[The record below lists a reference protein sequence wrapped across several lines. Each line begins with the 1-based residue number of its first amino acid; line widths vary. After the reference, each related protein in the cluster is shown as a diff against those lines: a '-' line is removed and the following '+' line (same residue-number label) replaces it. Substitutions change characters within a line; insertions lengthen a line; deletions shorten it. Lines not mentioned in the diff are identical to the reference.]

1 MTSEVK
7 LKTGGDPRSLPD
19 YAALRDE
26 ISKLTHPA
34 RPDVD
39 WRYVE
44 TLCLRLYE
52 HNGVELQTA
61 SWYTI
66 ARMHTTGLSGL
77 NEGLAL
83 IVALTRHHWSVM
95 WPLNT
100 HARLE
105 IITGLFNRLQ
115 KTLRAMPPDNRD
127 NLPLLY
133 QTETFLKALSD
144 TLARHE
150 LKQSSKVALPEAMV
164 KGYITR
170 LENQPVQGEASSPV
184 TLPAQALRSDAPDVQ
199 EHQTQPHSRLVYV
212 VSETKTESTPSLQKS
227 PPTFLKPFMAGVCAA
242 LLAVSVAIPGW
253 QFLTQPSQAEQ
264 QLRALLTLPPD
275 VLSADQMAQLSRT
288 SSLLNHASE
297 WITLSCQQITR
308 LAELPP
314 AYNLQRS
321 AQLLQQLMVL
331 FPDNPRVQE
340 MVDNWHKSVR
350 SRALPEEAMTG
361 WNEGMSRLQQLA
373 ERLNRLDEQRGKYMT
388 VSELKTEV
396 FGIMQ
401 AFNRHTPAEELLWR
415 YGEVSNQSGSE
426 SQQKLAQD
434 SLMALLNSYWF
445 LRDGDTI
452 RNKINSRH
460 NNQPDI

>member
-34 RPDVD
+34 RPDVN

-115 KTLRAMPPDNRD
+115 KTLRAMPPDDRD

-150 LKQSSKVALPEAMV
+150 LKQSNKVALPEAIV

-184 TLPAQALRSDAPDVQ
+184 TLPAQAL
-199 EHQTQPHSRLVYV
+199 PHSRLVYV
-212 VSETKTESTPSLQKS
+212 VSETKAEPTLSLQKS
-227 PPTFLKPFMAGVCAA
+227 PPTFLKPFVAGVCAA

-253 QFLTQPSQAEQ
+253 QFLTQPS
-264 QLRALLTLPPD
+264 
-275 VLSADQMAQLSRT
+275 
-288 SSLLNHASE
+288 
-297 WITLSCQQITR
+297 
-308 LAELPP
+308 
-314 AYNLQRS
+314 
-321 AQLLQQLMVL
+321 
-331 FPDNPRVQE
+331 
-340 MVDNWHKSVR
+340 
-350 SRALPEEAMTG
+350 PEEQHFT
-361 WNEGMSRLQQLA
+361 W
-373 ERLNRLDEQRGKYMT
+373 
-388 VSELKTEV
+388 
-396 FGIMQ
+396 
-401 AFNRHTPAEELLWR
+401 
-415 YGEVSNQSGSE
+415 
-426 SQQKLAQD
+426 
-434 SLMALLNSYWF
+434 
-445 LRDGDTI
+445 GD
-452 RNKINSRH
+452 
-460 NNQPDI
+460 

>member
-34 RPDVD
+34 RPDVN

-115 KTLRAMPPDNRD
+115 KTLRAMPPDDRD

-144 TLARHE
+144 TFARHE
-150 LKQSSKVALPEAMV
+150 LKQSNKVALPEAIV

-184 TLPAQALRSDAPDVQ
+184 TLPAQAL
-199 EHQTQPHSRLVYV
+199 PHSRLVYV
-212 VSETKTESTPSLQKS
+212 VSETKAEPTPSLQKS
-227 PPTFLKPFMAGVCAA
+227 PPTFLKPFVAGVCAA

-253 QFLTQPSQAEQ
+253 QFLTQPS
-264 QLRALLTLPPD
+264 
-275 VLSADQMAQLSRT
+275 
-288 SSLLNHASE
+288 
-297 WITLSCQQITR
+297 
-308 LAELPP
+308 
-314 AYNLQRS
+314 
-321 AQLLQQLMVL
+321 
-331 FPDNPRVQE
+331 
-340 MVDNWHKSVR
+340 
-350 SRALPEEAMTG
+350 PEEQHFTWG
-361 WNEGMSRLQQLA
+361 NGCKKQ
-373 ERLNRLDEQRGKYMT
+373 
-388 VSELKTEV
+388 
-396 FGIMQ
+396 
-401 AFNRHTPAEELLWR
+401 
-415 YGEVSNQSGSE
+415 
-426 SQQKLAQD
+426 
-434 SLMALLNSYWF
+434 
-445 LRDGDTI
+445 
-452 RNKINSRH
+452 
-460 NNQPDI
+460 

>member
-1 MTSEVK
+1 
-7 LKTGGDPRSLPD
+7 
-19 YAALRDE
+19 
-26 ISKLTHPA
+26 
-34 RPDVD
+34 
-39 WRYVE
+39 
-44 TLCLRLYE
+44 
-52 HNGVELQTA
+52 QTV

-66 ARMHTTGLSGL
+66 ARMHTAGLSGL

-105 IITGLFNRLQ
+105 IITGLFSRLQ
-115 KTLRAMPPDNRD
+115 KTLRAMPPDERD

-133 QTETFLKALSD
+133 QTETCLKTLSD
-144 TLARHE
+144 ILARHE

-170 LENQPVQGEASSPV
+170 LENQPVQGEVSSPV

-199 EHQTQPHSRLVYV
+199 EHQPLPYSRLVYV
-212 VSETKTESTPSLQKS
+212 VSETKTEPTLFLQKS
-227 PPTFLKPFMAGVCAA
+227 PLTFLKTFVTGVCTA
-242 LLAVSVAIPGW
+242 LLAVCVAIPGW
-253 QFLTQPSQAEQ
+253 QFLTQPSPAEQ
-264 QLRALLTLPPD
+264 QLRALLAPLPD

-288 SSLLNHASE
+288 PSLLNHTSE
-297 WITLSCQQITR
+297 WITLSGQQITR
-308 LAELPP
+308 LTELPP

-321 AQLLQQLMVL
+321 AQLLQQLRGL

-361 WNEGMSRLQQLA
+361 WNEGMARLQQLA

-401 AFNRHTPAEELLWR
+401 AFNRHIPAEEQLRR
-415 YGEVSNQSGSE
+415 YDEARNQNGSE
-426 SQQKLAQD
+426 QQQKQAE
-434 SLMALLNSYWF
+434 MALNQL
-445 LRDGDTI
+445 
-452 RNKINSRH
+452 INRYQMENAGKPKS
-460 NNQPDI
+460 QP

>member
-7 LKTGGDPRSLPD
+7 LKTGGDPGSLPD

-34 RPDVD
+34 RPDVN

-115 KTLRAMPPDNRD
+115 KTLRAMPPDDRD

-150 LKQSSKVALPEAMV
+150 LKQSNKVALPEAIV

-184 TLPAQALRSDAPDVQ
+184 TLPAQAL
-199 EHQTQPHSRLVYV
+199 PHSRLVYV
-212 VSETKTESTPSLQKS
+212 VSETKAEPTLSLQKS
-227 PPTFLKPFMAGVCAA
+227 PPTFLKPFVAGVCAA

-253 QFLTQPSQAEQ
+253 QFLTQPS
-264 QLRALLTLPPD
+264 
-275 VLSADQMAQLSRT
+275 
-288 SSLLNHASE
+288 
-297 WITLSCQQITR
+297 
-308 LAELPP
+308 
-314 AYNLQRS
+314 
-321 AQLLQQLMVL
+321 
-331 FPDNPRVQE
+331 
-340 MVDNWHKSVR
+340 
-350 SRALPEEAMTG
+350 PEEQHFTWG
-361 WNEGMSRLQQLA
+361 
-373 ERLNRLDEQRGKYMT
+373 
-388 VSELKTEV
+388 
-396 FGIMQ
+396 
-401 AFNRHTPAEELLWR
+401 
-415 YGEVSNQSGSE
+415 
-426 SQQKLAQD
+426 
-434 SLMALLNSYWF
+434 
-445 LRDGDTI
+445 DGC
-452 RNKINSRH
+452 KK
-460 NNQPDI
+460 Q

>member
-26 ISKLTHPA
+26 ISKLIHPA

-115 KTLRAMPPDNRD
+115 KTLRAMPPDDRD

-199 EHQTQPHSRLVYV
+199 EHQPLPHSRLVYV
-212 VSETKTESTPSLQKS
+212 VSETKAKPTLTLQKS
-227 PPTFLKPFMAGVCAA
+227 PPTFLKPFVTGVCAA
-242 LLAVSVAIPGW
+242 LMAVSVAIPGW
-253 QFLTQPSQAEQ
+253 QFLTQPSPAEQ
-264 QLRALLTLPPD
+264 QLRALLTPPPD
-275 VLSADQMAQLSRT
+275 VLSADQMTQLSRT
-288 SSLLNHASE
+288 PSLLNHASE
-297 WITLSCQQITR
+297 WITLSGQQITR
-308 LAELPP
+308 LTELPL

-340 MVDNWHKSVR
+340 MVDNWQKSVR
-350 SRALPEEAMTG
+350 SRALPEETMAG
-361 WNEGMSRLQQLA
+361 WNEGMTRLQQLA
-373 ERLNRLDEQRGKYMT
+373 ERLNRLDEQRGRYMT
-388 VSELKTEV
+388 VSELKSQV
-396 FGIMQ
+396 FGMLTSFRQTVPVEEQIRQLKQLPEDSPQRQQQIQQ
-401 AFNRHTPAEELLWR
+401 AEQHLRAQV
-415 YGEVSNQSGSE
+415 YM
-426 SQQKLAQD
+426 LAQEKH
-434 SLMALLNSYWF
+434 
-445 LRDGDTI
+445 RE
-452 RNKINSRH
+452 
-460 NNQPDI
+460 

>member
-44 TLCLRLYE
+44 TLCLCLYE

-115 KTLRAMPPDNRD
+115 KTLRAMPPDDRD

-133 QTETFLKALSD
+133 QTETFLKELSD
-144 TLARHE
+144 TLARYE

-184 TLPAQALRSDAPDVQ
+184 TLPAQVLRSDAPDVQ
-199 EHQTQPHSRLVYV
+199 EHQPLPHSRLVYV
-212 VSETKTESTPSLQKS
+212 VSETKAEPTPSIQKS
-227 PPTFLKPFMAGVCAA
+227 PPTFLKPFLAGVCAA

-253 QFLTQPSQAEQ
+253 QFLTQPSPAEQ
-264 QLRALLTLPPD
+264 QLRALLTSPPD
-275 VLSADQMAQLSRT
+275 ALSADQMTQLSRT
-288 SSLLNHASE
+288 PSLLNHASE
-297 WITLSCQQITR
+297 WITLSGQQITR
-308 LAELPP
+308 LTELPL

-331 FPDNPRVQE
+331 FPDNPCVQE
-340 MVDNWHKSVR
+340 MVDNWQKSIR

-361 WNEGMSRLQQLA
+361 WNEGMTLLQQLA
-373 ERLNRLDEQRGKYMT
+373 ERLNRLDEHRGEYIT
-388 VSELKTEV
+388 VSELKTAV
-396 FGIMQ
+396 FSIMQ
-401 AFNRHTPAEELLWR
+401 VFNRHIPAEELLRR
-415 YGEVSNQSGSE
+415 YGETQKQNGSE
-426 SQQKLAQD
+426 HHKKQAETV
-434 SLMALLNSYWF
+434 LNQ
-445 LRDGDTI
+445 LRYRYQI
-452 RNKINSRH
+452 INSEKRGDF
-460 NNQPDI
+460 PDS

>member
-83 IVALTRHHWSVM
+83 IVALTRHHWSAM

-115 KTLRAMPPDNRD
+115 KTLRAMPPDDRD

-170 LENQPVQGEASSPV
+170 LENQPVQGEVSSPV
-184 TLPAQALRSDAPDVQ
+184 TLLAQALRLEAPDVQ
-199 EHQTQPHSRLVYV
+199 EHQTLPHSRLVYV
-212 VSETKTESTPSLQKS
+212 VSETKTEPTLFLQKS
-227 PPTFLKPFMAGVCAA
+227 PLTFLKTFVTGVCTA
-242 LLAVSVAIPGW
+242 LLAVCVAIPGW
-253 QFLTQPSQAEQ
+253 QFLTQPSPAEQ
-264 QLRALLTLPPD
+264 QLRALLTPSPD
-275 VLSADQMAQLSRT
+275 VLSADQMMQLSRT
-288 SSLLNHASE
+288 LLNHASE
-297 WITLSCQQITR
+297 WITLSGQQITR
-308 LAELPP
+308 LTEFPP

-321 AQLLQQLMVL
+321 VQLLQQLMVL

-340 MVDNWHKSVR
+340 MVDNWQKSAR

-361 WNEGMSRLQQLA
+361 WNEGMTRLQLLA
-373 ERLNRLDEQRGKYMT
+373 ERLNRPDEQRGKYMT

-396 FGIMQ
+396 SGIMQ
-401 AFNRHTPAEELLWR
+401 AFNRHILAEEQLCH
-415 YGEVSNQSGSE
+415 YGEVRNQNGSE
-426 SQQKLAQD
+426 QQQKQMKDAFVKLIHF
-434 SLMALLNSYWF
+434 YCF
-445 LRDGDTI
+445 I
-452 RNKINSRH
+452 
-460 NNQPDI
+460 

>member
-1 MTSEVK
+1 
-7 LKTGGDPRSLPD
+7 
-19 YAALRDE
+19 
-26 ISKLTHPA
+26 A

-39 WRYVE
+39 WCYVE

-83 IVALTRHHWSVM
+83 IVALTRHHWSAM

-115 KTLRAMPPDNRD
+115 KTLRAMPPDDRD

-184 TLPAQALRSDAPDVQ
+184 TLPAQALRSDARDVQ
-199 EHQTQPHSRLVYV
+199 EHLPQPHSRLVYV
-212 VSETKTESTPSLQKS
+212 VSETKAESGTENTHSLQKS
-227 PPTFLKPFMAGVCAA
+227 PPTFLKPFVAGVCAA

-253 QFLTQPSQAEQ
+253 QFLTQPS
-264 QLRALLTLPPD
+264 
-275 VLSADQMAQLSRT
+275 
-288 SSLLNHASE
+288 
-297 WITLSCQQITR
+297 
-308 LAELPP
+308 
-314 AYNLQRS
+314 
-321 AQLLQQLMVL
+321 
-331 FPDNPRVQE
+331 
-340 MVDNWHKSVR
+340 
-350 SRALPEEAMTG
+350 PEEQHFTWG
-361 WNEGMSRLQQLA
+361 NGCKKQ
-373 ERLNRLDEQRGKYMT
+373 
-388 VSELKTEV
+388 
-396 FGIMQ
+396 
-401 AFNRHTPAEELLWR
+401 
-415 YGEVSNQSGSE
+415 
-426 SQQKLAQD
+426 
-434 SLMALLNSYWF
+434 
-445 LRDGDTI
+445 
-452 RNKINSRH
+452 
-460 NNQPDI
+460 

>member
-26 ISKLTHPA
+26 ISKLAHPA

-44 TLCLRLYE
+44 MLCLRLYE

-61 SWYTI
+61 SWYSI

-115 KTLRAMPPDNRD
+115 KTLRAMHPDNRD

-133 QTETFLKALSD
+133 QTETFLKALSE

-150 LKQSSKVALPEAMV
+150 LKQGSKVALPEAMV

-199 EHQTQPHSRLVYV
+199 EHQTLPHSRLVYV
-212 VSETKTESTPSLQKS
+212 VSETKAESGTENTHSLQKS
-227 PPTFLKPFMAGVCAA
+227 PPTFLKPFVAGVCAA

-253 QFLTQPSQAEQ
+253 QFLTQPSPAEL
-264 QLRALLTLPPD
+264 QLRALLTPPPD
-275 VLSADQMAQLSRT
+275 VLSADQMTQLSRT
-288 SSLLNHASE
+288 PSLLNHASG
-297 WITLSCQQITR
+297 WITLSGQQITR

-321 AQLLQQLMVL
+321 AQLLQQLWVL
-331 FPDNPRVQE
+331 FPGNPRVQE

-361 WNEGMSRLQQLA
+361 WNEGMTRLQQLA

-401 AFNRHTPAEELLWR
+401 AFNRHIPAEEQLRR
-415 YGEVSNQSGSE
+415 YDEARNQNGSE
-426 SQQKLAQD
+426 QQQKQAE
-434 SLMALLNSYWF
+434 MALNQL
-445 LRDGDTI
+445 
-452 RNKINSRH
+452 INRYQVKHAGKPES
-460 NNQPDI
+460 QP

>member
-7 LKTGGDPRSLPD
+7 LKTGGDPRSFPD

-115 KTLRAMPPDNRD
+115 KTLRAMPPDDRD

-144 TLARHE
+144 TLAWHE

-199 EHQTQPHSRLVYV
+199 EHQTLPHSRLVYV

-227 PPTFLKPFMAGVCAA
+227 PPTFLKPFVAGVCAA
-242 LLAVSVAIPGW
+242 LLTVSVAILGG
-253 QFLTQPSQAEQ
+253 QFLTQPSPAEQ
-264 QLRALLTLPPD
+264 QLRALLTPPPD
-275 VLSADQMAQLSRT
+275 ALSADQLAQLSRT
-288 SSLLNHASE
+288 PSLLNHASE
-297 WITLSCQQITR
+297 WITLSGQQITR
-308 LAELPP
+308 LTELPP

-321 AQLLQQLMVL
+321 AQLLQQLRVL

-340 MVDNWHKSVR
+340 MVDNWQKSVR
-350 SRALPEEAMTG
+350 SRALPEEAMAG
-361 WNEGMSRLQQLA
+361 WNEGMTRLQQLA
-373 ERLNRLDEQRGKYMT
+373 ERLNRLDEQRGRYMT
-388 VSELKTEV
+388 VSELKSQV
-396 FGIMQ
+396 FGMLTSFRQTVPVEEQIRQLKLLPEDSPQRQQQIQQ
-401 AFNRHTPAEELLWR
+401 AEQHLRAQV
-415 YGEVSNQSGSE
+415 YM
-426 SQQKLAQD
+426 LAQE
-434 SLMALLNSYWF
+434 
-445 LRDGDTI
+445 
-452 RNKINSRH
+452 KH
-460 NNQPDI
+460 CE

>member
-34 RPDVD
+34 RPDVN

-115 KTLRAMPPDNRD
+115 KTLRAMPPDDRD

-150 LKQSSKVALPEAMV
+150 LKQSNKVALPEAIV

-184 TLPAQALRSDAPDVQ
+184 TLPAQAL
-199 EHQTQPHSRLVYV
+199 PHSRLVYV
-212 VSETKTESTPSLQKS
+212 VSETKAEPTLSLQKS
-227 PPTFLKPFMAGVCAA
+227 PPTFLKPFVAGVCAA

-253 QFLTQPSQAEQ
+253 QFLTQPS
-264 QLRALLTLPPD
+264 
-275 VLSADQMAQLSRT
+275 
-288 SSLLNHASE
+288 
-297 WITLSCQQITR
+297 
-308 LAELPP
+308 
-314 AYNLQRS
+314 
-321 AQLLQQLMVL
+321 
-331 FPDNPRVQE
+331 
-340 MVDNWHKSVR
+340 
-350 SRALPEEAMTG
+350 PEEQHFT
-361 WNEGMSRLQQLA
+361 WGMVVKSS
-373 ERLNRLDEQRGKYMT
+373 ENSKYR
-388 VSELKTEV
+388 VS
-396 FGIMQ
+396 
-401 AFNRHTPAEELLWR
+401 
-415 YGEVSNQSGSE
+415 
-426 SQQKLAQD
+426 
-434 SLMALLNSYWF
+434 
-445 LRDGDTI
+445 
-452 RNKINSRH
+452 
-460 NNQPDI
+460 

>member
-39 WRYVE
+39 WCYME

-83 IVALTRHHWSVM
+83 IVALTRHHCSVI

-105 IITGLFNRLQ
+105 IITGLFSRLQ
-115 KTLRAMPPDNRD
+115 KTLRAMPPDDRD

-170 LENQPVQGEASSPV
+170 LENQPVQGEVLSPV
-184 TLPAQALRSDAPDVQ
+184 TLPAQAL
-199 EHQTQPHSRLVYV
+199 PHSRLVYV
-212 VSETKTESTPSLQKS
+212 VSETKAEPTPSLQKS
-227 PPTFLKPFMAGVCAA
+227 PPTFLKPFVAGVCAA

-253 QFLTQPSQAEQ
+253 QFLTQPS
-264 QLRALLTLPPD
+264 
-275 VLSADQMAQLSRT
+275 
-288 SSLLNHASE
+288 
-297 WITLSCQQITR
+297 
-308 LAELPP
+308 
-314 AYNLQRS
+314 
-321 AQLLQQLMVL
+321 
-331 FPDNPRVQE
+331 
-340 MVDNWHKSVR
+340 
-350 SRALPEEAMTG
+350 PEEQHFTWG
-361 WNEGMSRLQQLA
+361 NGCKKQ
-373 ERLNRLDEQRGKYMT
+373 
-388 VSELKTEV
+388 
-396 FGIMQ
+396 
-401 AFNRHTPAEELLWR
+401 
-415 YGEVSNQSGSE
+415 
-426 SQQKLAQD
+426 
-434 SLMALLNSYWF
+434 
-445 LRDGDTI
+445 
-452 RNKINSRH
+452 
-460 NNQPDI
+460 

>member
-7 LKTGGDPRSLPD
+7 LKTGNDPRSLPD

-83 IVALTRHHWSVM
+83 IVALTRHHWPVM

-105 IITGLFNRLQ
+105 IITGLFSRLQ
-115 KTLRAMPPDNRD
+115 KTLRAMPPDERD

-133 QTETFLKALSD
+133 QTETCLKTLSD
-144 TLARHE
+144 ILTRHE

-170 LENQPVQGEASSPV
+170 LENQPVQGEVSSPV

-199 EHQTQPHSRLVYV
+199 EHQPLAYSRLVYV
-212 VSETKTESTPSLQKS
+212 VSETKAEPTPSLQKS
-227 PPTFLKPFMAGVCAA
+227 PPTFLKPFVAGVCAA
-242 LLAVSVAIPGW
+242 LLTVSVVIPGW
-253 QFLTQPSQAEQ
+253 QFLTQPSPAEQ
-264 QLRALLTLPPD
+264 QLRALLAPLPD

-288 SSLLNHASE
+288 PSLLNHASE
-297 WITLSCQQITR
+297 WITLSGQQITR
-308 LAELPP
+308 LTETTAGIQP
-314 AYNLQRS
+314 ATQC
-321 AQLLQQLMVL
+321 AAAAATEGT
-331 FPDNPRVQE
+331 FPR
-340 MVDNWHKSVR
+340 
-350 SRALPEEAMTG
+350 
-361 WNEGMSRLQQLA
+361 
-373 ERLNRLDEQRGKYMT
+373 
-388 VSELKTEV
+388 
-396 FGIMQ
+396 
-401 AFNRHTPAEELLWR
+401 
-415 YGEVSNQSGSE
+415 QSPCSG
-426 SQQKLAQD
+426 
-434 SLMALLNSYWF
+434 N
-445 LRDGDTI
+445 GG
-452 RNKINSRH
+452 
-460 NNQPDI
+460 

>member
-7 LKTGGDPRSLPD
+7 LKTGNDPRSLPD

-52 HNGVELQTA
+52 HNGVELQTV

-66 ARMHTTGLSGL
+66 ARMHTAGLSGL

-105 IITGLFNRLQ
+105 IITGLFSRLQ
-115 KTLRAMPPDNRD
+115 KTLRAMPPDERD

-133 QTETFLKALSD
+133 QTETCLKTLSD
-144 TLARHE
+144 ILARHE

-164 KGYITR
+164 KEYITR
-170 LENQPVQGEASSPV
+170 LENQPVQGDVSSPV
-184 TLPAQALRSDAPDVQ
+184 TLPDQALRFDAPDVQ
-199 EHQTQPHSRLVYV
+199 GHQLLPHSRLVYV
-212 VSETKTESTPSLQKS
+212 VSETKAEPTSSLQKS
-227 PPTFLKPFMAGVCAA
+227 PPTFLKPFVTGVCAA

-253 QFLTQPSQAEQ
+253 QFLTQPLPAEQ
-264 QLRALLTLPPD
+264 QLRALLTPPPD
-275 VLSADQMAQLSRT
+275 VLSADQMTQLSRT
-288 SSLLNHASE
+288 LLNHASE
-297 WITLSCQQITR
+297 WITLSGQQITR
-308 LAELPP
+308 LTELPP
-314 AYNLQRS
+314 TYNLQRS
-321 AQLLQQLMVL
+321 AQLLQQLTVL
-331 FPDNPRVQE
+331 FPGNPRVQE
-340 MVDNWHKSVR
+340 MVDNWQKSVR
-350 SRALPEEAMTG
+350 SRALPEDAMTG
-361 WNEGMSRLQQLA
+361 WNEGMIRLQQLA
-373 ERLNRLDEQRGKYMT
+373 ERLNRLDEQRGRYMT

-401 AFNRHTPAEELLWR
+401 AFNRHIPAEEQLRR
-415 YGEVSNQSGSE
+415 YDEVRNQNGSE
-426 SQQKLAQD
+426 QQQKQAE
-434 SLMALLNSYWF
+434 MALNQL
-445 LRDGDTI
+445 
-452 RNKINSRH
+452 INRYQIEH
-460 NNQPDI
+460 AGKLERQP

>member
-26 ISKLTHPA
+26 ISKLAHPA

-44 TLCLRLYE
+44 MLCLRLYE
-52 HNGVELQTA
+52 HNGVELQTT

-83 IVALTRHHWSVM
+83 IVALTQHHWSVM

-115 KTLRAMPPDNRD
+115 KTLRAMPPDDRD

-170 LENQPVQGEASSPV
+170 LENQPVQGEVSSPV

-199 EHQTQPHSRLVYV
+199 EYQTLPHSRLVYV
-212 VSETKTESTPSLQKS
+212 VSETKAEPTPSLQKS
-227 PPTFLKPFMAGVCAA
+227 PPTFLKPFVAGVCAA
-242 LLAVSVAIPGW
+242 LLAVSVAIPGR
-253 QFLTQPSQAEQ
+253 QFLTQPSPTEL
-264 QLRALLTLPPD
+264 QLRALLAPPPD

-288 SSLLNHASE
+288 PSLLNHASE
-297 WITLSCQQITR
+297 WITLSGQQIT
-308 LAELPP
+308 LLTELPP

-321 AQLLQQLMVL
+321 AQLLQQLRGL
-331 FPDNPRVQE
+331 FPDNSRIQE
-340 MVDNWHKSVR
+340 MVDNWQKSVR

-361 WNEGMSRLQQLA
+361 WNEGMTRLQQLA
-373 ERLNRLDEQRGKYMT
+373 ERLNSLDEQRGKYMT

-401 AFNRHTPAEELLWR
+401 AFNRHIPAEERLRR
-415 YGEVSNQSGSE
+415 YGEVRNQNGSE
-426 SQQKLAQD
+426 RQQKQAE
-434 SLMALLNSYWF
+434 MALNQL
-445 LRDGDTI
+445 
-452 RNKINSRH
+452 INRY
-460 NNQPDI
+460 QMICAGKQ

>member
-26 ISKLTHPA
+26 ISKLTPPA

-39 WRYVE
+39 WCYVE

-77 NEGLAL
+77 NEGLTL
-83 IVALTRHHWSVM
+83 IVALTRHHWSAM

-170 LENQPVQGEASSPV
+170 LENQPVQGETSSPV

-199 EHQTQPHSRLVYV
+199 EHQTLPHSRLVYV
-212 VSETKTESTPSLQKS
+212 VSETKAEPTPSLQKS
-227 PPTFLKPFMAGVCAA
+227 PPTFLKPFVAGVCAA

-253 QFLTQPSQAEQ
+253 QFLTQPSPTEQ
-264 QLRALLTLPPD
+264 QLRALLTPPPD
-275 VLSADQMAQLSRT
+275 VLSADQMTQLSRT
-288 SSLLNHASE
+288 PSLLNHASE
-297 WITLSCQQITR
+297 WITLSGQQITR
-308 LAELPP
+308 LTELPP
-314 AYNLQRS
+314 AYNLRRS
-321 AQLLQQLMVL
+321 AQLLQQLRVL

-340 MVDNWHKSVR
+340 MVDNWQKGVR

-361 WNEGMSRLQQLA
+361 WNEGMTRLQQLA

-401 AFNRHTPAEELLWR
+401 AFNRHIPPEERLRR
-415 YGEVSNQSGSE
+415 YGEVRDQNGSE
-426 SQQKLAQD
+426 QQQKQMENALAE
-434 SLMALLNSYWF
+434 LMSRYWILERGFLNGEYKLISES
-445 LRDGDTI
+445 G
-452 RNKINSRH
+452 
-460 NNQPDI
+460 NN

>member
-7 LKTGGDPRSLPD
+7 LKTGNDPRSLPD

-83 IVALTRHHWSVM
+83 IAALTRHHWSVM

-105 IITGLFNRLQ
+105 IITGLFSRLQ
-115 KTLRAMPPDNRD
+115 KTLRAMPPDERD

-133 QTETFLKALSD
+133 QTETCLKTLSD
-144 TLARHE
+144 ILARHE

-164 KGYITR
+164 KEYITR
-170 LENQPVQGEASSPV
+170 LENQPVQGDVSSPV
-184 TLPAQALRSDAPDVQ
+184 TLPDQALRFDAPDVQ
-199 EHQTQPHSRLVYV
+199 GHQLLPHSRLVYV
-212 VSETKTESTPSLQKS
+212 VSETKAEPTSSLQKS
-227 PPTFLKPFMAGVCAA
+227 PPTFLKPFVTGVCAA

-253 QFLTQPSQAEQ
+253 QFLTQPLPAEQ
-264 QLRALLTLPPD
+264 QLRALLTPPPD
-275 VLSADQMAQLSRT
+275 VLSADQMTQLSRT
-288 SSLLNHASE
+288 LLNHASE
-297 WITLSCQQITR
+297 WITLSGQQITR
-308 LAELPP
+308 LTELPP
-314 AYNLQRS
+314 TYNLQRS
-321 AQLLQQLMVL
+321 AQLLQQLTVL
-331 FPDNPRVQE
+331 FPGNPRVQE
-340 MVDNWHKSVR
+340 MVDNWQKSVR
-350 SRALPEEAMTG
+350 SRALPEDAMTG
-361 WNEGMSRLQQLA
+361 WNEGMIRLQQLA
-373 ERLNRLDEQRGKYMT
+373 ERLNRLDEQRGRYMT

-401 AFNRHTPAEELLWR
+401 AFNRHIPAEEQLRR
-415 YGEVSNQSGSE
+415 YDEVRNQNGSE
-426 SQQKLAQD
+426 QQQKQAE
-434 SLMALLNSYWF
+434 MALNQL
-445 LRDGDTI
+445 
-452 RNKINSRH
+452 INRYQIEH
-460 NNQPDI
+460 AGKPERQP

>member
-115 KTLRAMPPDNRD
+115 KTLRAMPPDDRD

-199 EHQTQPHSRLVYV
+199 EYQTLPHSRLVYV
-212 VSETKTESTPSLQKS
+212 VSETKTEPTPSLQKS
-227 PPTFLKPFMAGVCAA
+227 PPTFLKPFVTGVCAA
-242 LLAVSVAIPGW
+242 LLAVCVAIPGW
-253 QFLTQPSQAEQ
+253 QYLAQPSPAELQ
-264 QLRALLTLPPD
+264 FRALLTPPPD
-275 VLSADQMAQLSRT
+275 VLSADQMTQLSRT
-288 SSLLNHASE
+288 PSLLNHASE
-297 WITLSCQQITR
+297 WITLSGQQITR
-308 LAELPP
+308 LTELPP

-321 AQLLQQLMVL
+321 AQLLQQLRVL

-340 MVDNWHKSVR
+340 MVDNWQKSLR

-361 WNEGMSRLQQLA
+361 WNEGMTRLQQLA
-373 ERLNRLDEQRGKYMT
+373 ERLNRLDAQRGKYMT
-388 VSELKTEV
+388 VSELKSQV
-396 FGIMQ
+396 FGMLTSFRQTVPVEEQIRQLKLLPEDSPQRQQQIQQ
-401 AFNRHTPAEELLWR
+401 AEQHLRAQV
-415 YGEVSNQSGSE
+415 YM
-426 SQQKLAQD
+426 LAQEKH
-434 SLMALLNSYWF
+434 
-445 LRDGDTI
+445 RE
-452 RNKINSRH
+452 
-460 NNQPDI
+460 

>member
-34 RPDVD
+34 RPDVN

-115 KTLRAMPPDNRD
+115 KTLRAMPPDDRD

-150 LKQSSKVALPEAMV
+150 LKQSNKVALPEAIV

-184 TLPAQALRSDAPDVQ
+184 TLPAQAL
-199 EHQTQPHSRLVYV
+199 PHSRLVYV
-212 VSETKTESTPSLQKS
+212 VSETKAEPTLSLQKS
-227 PPTFLKPFMAGVCAA
+227 PPTFLKPFVAGVCAA

-253 QFLTQPSQAEQ
+253 QFLTQPS
-264 QLRALLTLPPD
+264 
-275 VLSADQMAQLSRT
+275 
-288 SSLLNHASE
+288 
-297 WITLSCQQITR
+297 
-308 LAELPP
+308 
-314 AYNLQRS
+314 
-321 AQLLQQLMVL
+321 
-331 FPDNPRVQE
+331 
-340 MVDNWHKSVR
+340 
-350 SRALPEEAMTG
+350 PEEQHFTWG
-361 WNEGMSRLQQLA
+361 
-373 ERLNRLDEQRGKYMT
+373 
-388 VSELKTEV
+388 
-396 FGIMQ
+396 
-401 AFNRHTPAEELLWR
+401 
-415 YGEVSNQSGSE
+415 
-426 SQQKLAQD
+426 
-434 SLMALLNSYWF
+434 
-445 LRDGDTI
+445 
-452 RNKINSRH
+452 
-460 NNQPDI
+460 